1 MSDYDTDTAR
11 ENIAQTLARELP
23 TAALLA
29 DTRIAELADHDRLM
43 HLAVPK
49 HYTIQEVD
57 LERLLPSPRRTKAKA
72 QFSDCA
78 SFLAYLERHANERS
92 VVWADFNP
100 QTHKLSFLAV
110 IDEHAKGLAG
120 WRSHVAAYT
129 PEHSAEWKTW
139 LGANAKPQEQIT
151 FAEFIERNELDIAT
165 QEGYPT
171 SLQMLQL
178 ATEFEANSDKR
189 IKSVARL
196 QGGGVRLEYVD
207 DDHPETLAQMKLFER
222 FQIGIPVFWAG
233 PAYRIDARLKYRHG
247 KGTVAFWY
255 DLIRPDRVHEAA
267 AKEVIEA
274 VRAGIGAVPL
284 LMGSCQ

>member
-1 MSDYDTDTAR
+1 MSDYDAET

-23 TAALLA
+23 TAHQLC
-29 DTRIAELADHDRLM
+29 DTRIEDLATHDRVL

-49 HYTIQEVD
+49 HFELKEVD
-57 LERLLPSPRRTKAKA
+57 LERLLPNPRRTIASA
-72 QFSDCA
+72 ALSDCA
-78 SFLAYLERHANERS
+78 SFLAYVQRHATEAS

-100 QTHKLSFLAV
+100 QNFKLTFRAV

-120 WRSHVAAYT
+120 WRKHVAVYT
-129 PEHSAEWKTW
+129 PEPSAEWKTW
-139 LGANAKPQEQIT
+139 MAANTKPQEQLA

-165 QEGYPT
+165 QDGYPT

-207 DDHPETLAQMKLFER
+207 DDHPDTLAHMKLFER

-247 KGTVAFWY
+247 GGKVAFWY

-267 AKEVIEA
+267 AKELIDA
-274 VRAGIGAVPL
+274 VRSGIGAVPL
-284 LMGSCQ
+284 LMGGCQ

>member
-1 MSDYDTDTAR
+1 MQDTTP

-23 TAALLA
+23 
-29 DTRIAELADHDRLM
+29 RAEVVD
-43 HLAVPK
+43 HLAVRDLIENDGITFLAAPK
-49 HYTIQEVD
+49 GTTVEQHD
-57 LERLLPSPRRTKAKA
+57 FERLLPNPRRTKAA
-72 QFSDCA
+72 ATLSDHN
-78 SFLAYLERHANERS
+78 SFLAYVARHASDCS

-100 QTHKLSFLAV
+100 QTFKLSFRAV
-110 IDEHAKGLAG
+110 IDEHAKGVAG
-120 WRSHVAAYT
+120 WRAHVATYT
-129 PEHSAEWKTW
+129 PEPSAEWKTW
-139 LGANAKPQEQIT
+139 SAANTKPQEQLA

-196 QGGGVRLEYVD
+196 QGGGVRLEYID

-247 KGTVAFWY
+247 GGKVAFWY

-267 AKEVIEA
+267 ARELIEH
-274 VRAGIGAVPL
+274 VRQGIGSVPL
-284 LMGSCQ
+284 LMGSCS